1 MTKQRRTKG
10 SIIEIKLNNGVFAY
24 AQDVDADILFF
35 DFFSDSPL
43 NDFSILCN
51 KKPLFF
57 LGVYNDVVTSGKWKK
72 VGKLPIK
79 QEYQLTPF
87 KFIQD
92 SLNPNN
98 FELYN
103 PNTGEI
109 TKATREQ
116 CVGLECAAVWEAE
129 HVEDRLRDYFDGKP
143 NKWVEQIAIK

>member
-1 MTKQRRTKG
+1 M
-10 SIIEIKLNNGVFAY
+10 
-24 AQDVDADILFF
+24 
-35 DFFSDSPL
+35 
-43 NDFSILCN
+43 
-51 KKPLFF
+51 
-57 LGVYNDVVTSGKWKK
+57 
-72 VGKLPIK
+72 PIK
-79 QEYQLTPF
+79 QEYQTTPL

-116 CVGLECAAVWEAE
+116 CEGLECAAVWEAE

-143 NKWVEQIAIK
+143 NTWVEQLAIK